1 MWYSL
6 IVRMLALLFFISCA
20 QAAYFENPKAKA
32 DSDKIVRQCSLPVF
46 IASDQN
52 LTALRADMVGSA
64 ATHWNHSVGMDL
76 FMDLGILD
84 WASREPNDAFILVS
98 VEETVEMKDKLCGI
112 TRFGWDQKGCMHFV
126 SIHVNPKCLKK
137 GNEIF
142 ETIVRHELGHVLGL
156 THVDDFT
163 KLMNH
168 SIEET
173 LQHPVDVSQE
183 EIERVKNLYMR

>member
-1 MWYSL
+1 M
-6 IVRMLALLFFISCA
+6 VRMLPFLFLLSCA
-20 QAAYFENPKAKA
+20 HSPYFENTKAKVE
-32 DSDKIVRQCSLPVF
+32 SDKFVRQCDTPVF
-46 IASDQN
+46 VASDKN
-52 LTALRADMVGSA
+52 LTVLRAELVTNA
-64 ATHWNHSVGMDL
+64 VTHWNQSVGMDL
-76 FMDLGILD
+76 FMDLGVLD
-84 WASREPNDAFILVS
+84 WADSNAPNDAFILIS
-98 VEETVEMKDKLCGI
+98 LDETDEMKDKLCGI
-112 TRFGWDQKGCMHFV
+112 TRFKWDERGCMRTV
-126 SIHVNPKCLKK
+126 SIHINPKCLKK

-163 KLMNH
+163 KLMNY